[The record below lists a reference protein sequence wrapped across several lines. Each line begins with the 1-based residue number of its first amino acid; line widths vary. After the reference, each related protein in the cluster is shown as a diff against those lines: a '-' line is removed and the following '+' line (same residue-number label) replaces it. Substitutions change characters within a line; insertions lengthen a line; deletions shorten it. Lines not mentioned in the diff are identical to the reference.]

1 MHWQGELLHIHIAT
15 KASAPMDALS
25 EARLV
30 AGRRAGRRPVRDAP
44 RNLLEEI
51 RFRSGASI
59 DAILIE
65 NQRGHHENQR
75 GHRFHLEPAKL
86 KRKFMVVVCTTSP
99 RPSSTV
105 PGRTITSA
113 RQLD

>member
-65 NQRGHHENQR
+65 NQRGH
-75 GHRFHLEPAKL
+75 RFHLEPAKL